1 MGHYLK
7 VVRLKKK
14 PVRKSKSSYVESG
27 SVLDALQI
35 SPDFIFSEDHYEWGP
50 GFKEQGRLENFS
62 TCPKS
67 YILSILAQFW

>member
-14 PVRKSKSSYVESG
+14 PVRKSKSSYSVSG

-35 SPDFIFSEDHYEWGP
+35 SPDFIFSEDHYE
-50 GFKEQGRLENFS
+50 
-62 TCPKS
+62 
-67 YILSILAQFW
+67 